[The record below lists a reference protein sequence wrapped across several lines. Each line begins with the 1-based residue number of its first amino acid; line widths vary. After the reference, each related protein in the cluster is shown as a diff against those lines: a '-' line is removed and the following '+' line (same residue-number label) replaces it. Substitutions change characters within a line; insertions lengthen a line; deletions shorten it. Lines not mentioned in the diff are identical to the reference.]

1 MKVIVKK
8 PIKVSLR
15 EYSGTIEVEDGNI
28 LFTVEPGEYELHEIE
43 EYDVDGDVVSIKLPD
58 MAGSFWTDDAK
69 EGEDYEFLPE
79 SAGHWSEKPW
89 ECATKDEDVKPGHL
103 CRPAKEVT

>member
-43 EYDVDGDVVSIKLPD
+43 EYDEDGDVISIKLPD
-58 MAGSFWTDDAK
+58 IVGAFWSTAA
-69 EGEDYEFLPE
+69 EEEEDYEFPPVD
-79 SAGHWSEKPW
+79 SDHWSEKPW

-103 CRPAKEVT
+103 CRP